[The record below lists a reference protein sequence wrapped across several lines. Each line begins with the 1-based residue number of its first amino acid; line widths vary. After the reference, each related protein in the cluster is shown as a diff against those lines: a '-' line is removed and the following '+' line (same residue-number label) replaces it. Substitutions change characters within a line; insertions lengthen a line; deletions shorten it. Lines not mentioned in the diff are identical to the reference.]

1 MVRVDQGKNKMNKIA
16 TPYEKSLALE
26 SQVINLALYD
36 RHACSLL
43 YDVSED
49 DFLDSHNKSIKLIIN
64 RMMEERK
71 AVTAGSVYNEIVGK
85 DFREY
90 FVSISTNQL
99 IADIDTV
106 FMQFSQYHRMVKMLP
121 MIEKLNH
128 SCSIGHPE
136 FDEQFDEVSDFFST
150 SKVSQEAI
158 RMKDLMARK
167 PEEIREQMV
176 RFVTKIPSVD
186 RHIKFLYGGQ
196 YITIAAAPGE
206 GKTTLA
212 TIIAEN
218 IPNSLIMSYEMSA
231 EEIHDIMVSRK
242 ARVDSQRIETDE
254 LEFPERRA
262 IEVARRELAR
272 DTTLLVCDQNLN
284 MPEMFGFIKR
294 SVRRYGVQ
302 CVVIDYA
309 QIIPGLPGKGT
320 QTEKF
325 EMLSRRFK
333 NLARELKIVVIA
345 LSQLNKDSIKEGRA
359 PNLSDLRGSLSFGA
373 DADKVIFL
381 YTPPDDEVL
390 GRGSTCMALGKN
402 RKGRIGKVDDFFYQ
416 KEIHFMR

>member
-1 MVRVDQGKNKMNKIA
+1 MNGIS
-16 TPYEKSLALE
+16 TPLEKSQDLE
-26 SQVINLALYD
+26 RQVINLALYD
-36 RHACSLL
+36 KHACSLF
-43 YDVSED
+43 YDLNED
-49 DFLDSHNKSIKLIIN
+49 DFLESYNKAIKLIIN
-64 RMMEERK
+64 RMLEEKK

-85 DFREY
+85 EFRDY
-90 FVSISTNQL
+90 FVSISTDQL
-99 IADIDTV
+99 MADIDTV
-106 FMQFSQYHRMVKMLP
+106 FMQFGQYHRMVKMLP

-128 SCSIGHPE
+128 SCAIGHHD

-150 SKVSQEAI
+150 SKVSQDAI
-158 RMKDLMARK
+158 KMKDMMKRS
-167 PEEIREQMV
+167 PEEVKANMIRFKTGINSIDN
-176 RFVTKIPSVD
+176 FVKY
-186 RHIKFLYGGQ
+186 LYGGQ

-212 TIIAEN
+212 GIIAEN
-218 IPNSLIMSYEMSA
+218 IPDSLMMSYEMSA
-231 EEIHDIMVSRK
+231 EEIHDILVSRK
-242 ARVDSQRIETDE
+242 ARVNSENIETGE
-254 LEFPERRA
+254 LTFAEKQTIA
-262 IEVARRELAR
+262 TARRILAEECS
-272 DTTLLVCDQNLN
+272 LLVCDQNLN
-284 MPEMFGFIKR
+284 MPDMFGFIKR
-294 SVRRYGVQ
+294 SVRRYGVK

-345 LSQLNKDSIKEGRA
+345 LSQLNKESIKEGRA

-381 YTPPDDEVL
+381 YTIPDEEVI
-390 GRGSTCMALGKN
+390 GRGQTSLAFGKN
-402 RKGRIGKVDDFFYQ
+402 RKGRIGKVDNFFYQ